1 MLPRYTKPRTAHL
14 TPQPITK
21 QQVLDAAAHW
31 RRMADDHAAFADS
44 ELDAADGGDAVKTDE
59 EREKTPAYIV
69 LCPTCQQM
77 IAVAHALSQAKRPAV
92 AVTP

>member
-31 RRMADDHAAFADS
+31 RRIADDHAAFADRETALGLPRGDVS
-44 ELDAADGGDAVKTDE
+44 SYRARARLWYQVADDLEA
-59 EREKTPAYIV
+59 
-69 LCPTCQQM
+69 
-77 IAVAHALSQAKRPAV
+77 QAEGMK
-92 AVTP
+92 